1 MSSRDRQAESHRRR
15 MALMR
20 MRGDISRA
28 ESRNLFWLVI
38 AGACLVAVLVGAL

>member
-1 MSSRDRQAESHRRR
+1 MSTRDREAERHHRR

-20 MRGDISRA
+20 MRGDLNRA